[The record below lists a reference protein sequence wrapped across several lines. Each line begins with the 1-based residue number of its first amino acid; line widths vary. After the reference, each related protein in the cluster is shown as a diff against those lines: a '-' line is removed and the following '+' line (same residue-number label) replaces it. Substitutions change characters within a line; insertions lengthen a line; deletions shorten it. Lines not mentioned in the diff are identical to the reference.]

1 MPNFIEDVR
10 DFLDQSPT
18 AWHAVQKLSDRL
30 TSLRVKPLDETKKW
44 KLEKGKRYFV
54 QRGGSLCMFTL
65 PKKTPQRMA
74 ILGAHTDS
82 PALKL
87 KPNPEIISGSMH
99 LLETEVYGAPLLNS
113 WLNRD
118 LAIAGRIVTDQMQ
131 EHLVFLEQTPLFIP
145 QLALHLDREVNDK
158 GLVIDK
164 QDHLKPVFSLKGKGP
179 LLESL
184 LKKHV
189 KFKELLAFDLF
200 LVPIEK
206 SRLLG
211 LSGEMI
217 ASYRLDNLASAHAC
231 ATAFAQSKPADHL
244 QIVALW
250 DGEEI
255 GSRTTEGAASPF
267 VEDMIKRISTFYG
280 MNEEEFICMKNNS
293 LCVSVDVAHAYNP
306 NFSKKYD
313 PEHRLLPGEGIAL
326 KYNSDKKYATDAKT
340 AAPIMKACKKLK
352 LKTQSFSSRS
362 DIPSGSTIG
371 PIFAHSLGIP
381 TVDIGSPIF
390 SMHSAR
396 EVLAVQDHLDLC
408 HLLTHLLDE
417 K

>member
-1 MPNFIEDVR
+1 MHLIEDLR
-10 DFLDQSPT
+10 DFLDSSPT
-18 AWHAVQKLSDRL
+18 AWHAVQKLTHRL
-30 TSLRVKPLDETKKW
+30 ESLQVKLLDETKKW
-44 KLEKGKRYFV
+44 KLEKGKQYCV
-54 QRGGSLCMFTL
+54 QRGGSLCLFTL
-65 PKKTPQRMA
+65 PKKPPQRMT

-87 KPNPEIISGSMH
+87 KPNPEIMTDSIH
-99 LLETEVYGAPLLNS
+99 LFETEVYGAPLLSS

-118 LAIAGRIVTDQMQ
+118 LAIAGRIVTDNAQ
-131 EHLVFLEQTPLFIP
+131 EHLVFLDQTPLFIP

-158 GLVIDK
+158 GALVDK
-164 QDHLKPVFSLKGKGP
+164 QDHLKPILSLKGKEP

-206 SRLLG
+206 ARLLG

-217 ASYRLDNLASAHAC
+217 ASYRLDNLVSAHAC
-231 ATAFAQSKPADHL
+231 VTAFAQAKPTDHL
-244 QIVALW
+244 QVVALW

-255 GSRTTEGAASPF
+255 GSRTAEGAASPF
-267 VEDMIKRISTFYG
+267 MEDIFKRISAFYE
-280 MNEEEFICMKNNS
+280 MSEEDFICMKNNS
-293 LCVSVDVAHAYNP
+293 LCVSIDVAHAYNP

-313 PEHRLLPGEGIAL
+313 PQHRLLPGHGIAL

-340 AAPIMKACKKLK
+340 AAPIIAACKKLK
-352 LKTQSFSSRS
+352 LKMQSFSSRS

-396 EVLAVQDHLDLC
+396 EVMAIQDHLDLC